1 MLTQLYI
8 DHVAVIDHAEV
19 TLSDGLTVLTGE
31 TGAGKSILIDAL
43 SAVLGERASRDMVR
57 SGCSYATVTAVFE
70 SISDAVQAV
79 LQELGYT
86 LEEDGTLILRRRIS
100 AENKSLCFIGAQPCT
115 AQSMRRIGRMLV
127 NIHGQHENQSLLS
140 VDNHIVYL
148 DRLGNIAPIRQA
160 YQETYQTYCDI
171 YRRLKALRTSEVD
184 NVQRRDILSFQ
195 AAEIEEAALQNG
207 EEESLSARR
216 DVLRHA
222 DRIKRLLQMAQCV
235 LTGDE
240 ETDGA
245 VSALEQTATTLKE
258 AGRLMADAGDLSTR
272 LLTVLPELQDIAQ
285 STAALCDA
293 TACDPAELDR
303 IEDRLELIRR
313 LCEKYGGTEQ
323 AVIEFGQR
331 ARAALDSIDS
341 SASEIAEKEA
351 ELEHVKDELVRR
363 ATALTE
369 ARRQAA
375 ATFSQAVAKQLTFL
389 DMPRVAL
396 EVAIEKAP
404 MTASGA
410 DRVEFLMS
418 ANPGEPPR
426 SIAKI
431 ASGGELS
438 RIMLALKSVLASADD
453 IPTLIF
459 DEIDTG
465 ISGRAAAKVGFKLRH
480 IADGDGK
487 QVLCV
492 THLAQ
497 IAACAHYQLLIE
509 KTTQDDHTFTNVYAV
524 EGDERVAELA
534 RIVGGSA
541 TDASLQAAREMLATL
556 PVAADETV

>member
-19 TLSDGLTVLTGE
+19 VLADGLTVLTGE

-43 SAVLGERASRDMVR
+43 SAVLGERASRDSVR
-57 SGCSYATVTAVFE
+57 SGCPFATITAVFDHLTA
-70 SISDAVQAV
+70 SVTDA
-79 LQELGYT
+79 LQELGYAP
-86 LEEDGTLILRRRIS
+86 EEDGTLILRRRIS
-100 AENKSLCFIGAQPCT
+100 AENKSLCFIGSQPCT
-115 AQSMRRIGRMLV
+115 AQVMRRIGRLLV

-140 VDNHIVYL
+140 VDNHIDYL
-148 DRLGNIAPIRQA
+148 DRLGGLDDVRRA
-160 YQETYQTYCDI
+160 YRETYQTYCDV
-171 YRRLKALRTSEVD
+171 YRRLKSLRANEAD
-184 NVQRRDILSFQ
+184 NLQRRDILSFQ
-195 AAEIEEAALQNG
+195 ATEIEEAALEAG
-207 EEESLSARR
+207 EEQALIARR

-222 DRIKRLLQMAQCV
+222 DKLRRLLEMADRV

-240 ETDGA
+240 ETDGV
-245 VSALEQTATTLKE
+245 VSALEQTAATFKE
-258 AGRLMADAGDLSTR
+258 AGRLMPEAGDLSSR

-285 STAALCDA
+285 TAAALCED

-303 IEDRLELIRR
+303 IEDRLELINR
-313 LCEKYGGTEQ
+313 LCEKYGGSTQ
-323 AVIEFGQR
+323 AVIAFGEQ

-341 SASEIAEKEA
+341 AAEEIAEKAAQLEA
-351 ELEHVKDELVRR
+351 VKEELVAR
-363 ATALTE
+363 AATLTQ
-369 ARRQAA
+369 ARRKA
-375 ATFSQAVAKQLTFL
+375 AVAFSKDVAEELAFL
-389 DMPRVAL
+389 DMPRVTL
-396 EVAIEKAP
+396 EVSIEPTA

-465 ISGRAAAKVGFKLRH
+465 ISGRAASKVGYKLRH
-480 IADGDGK
+480 IASHGNK

-497 IAACAHYQLLIE
+497 IAACAHHQLLIE
-509 KTTQDDHTFTNVYAV
+509 KTTQEDRTFTSVRAV
-524 EGDERVAELA
+524 EGEARVAELA
-534 RIVGGSA
+534 RIVGGQI
-541 TDASLQAAREMLATL
+541 TDASLKAAREMLDSL
-556 PVAADETV
+556 PAMADDI